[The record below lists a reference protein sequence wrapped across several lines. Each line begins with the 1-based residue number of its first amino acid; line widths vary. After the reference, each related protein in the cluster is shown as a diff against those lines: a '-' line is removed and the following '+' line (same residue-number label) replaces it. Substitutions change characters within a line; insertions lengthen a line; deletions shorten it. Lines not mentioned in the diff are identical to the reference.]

1 LLQDVELATPYV
13 GLVQVEHDYHA
24 AGDNQLELRG
34 GEIIWLIDRG
44 SSGWWK
50 GEIDGRTGFF
60 PYTYVSDY
68 VMRRRG
74 TNNKGA

>member
-1 LLQDVELATPYV
+1 
-13 GLVQVEHDYHA
+13 
-24 AGDNQLELRG
+24 LELRE
-34 GEIIWLIDRG
+34 GEIIWLIDRD